1 MLNKRNRTPSKYIV
15 YALQLYFSGLSL
27 RRTSQQLSC
36 FVKRNHISIWKWI
49 QHYKPMKILQKRRK
63 VSEFIIDET
72 LLKIGNQYA
81 WIWVAAEPTDRV
93 ILDIRISFERTIL
106 VAEKF
111 IKDLIKKYGKH
122 PLSTDGGTWYSQAC
136 RFVKMK
142 HHLHS
147 SYEKSFIERTIQ
159 YIKDRT
165 ECFDDYFPCKKEK
178 CKLQHISNWFN
189 LFIDYHNKEVVTA

>member
-27 RRTSQQLSC
+27 RKISQQLSC

-49 QHYKPMKILQKRRK
+49 QHHYKPMKILQKRQK

-81 WIWVAAEPTDRV
+81 WIWVAAKPTDRV

-111 IKDLIKKYGKH
+111 LKD
-122 PLSTDGGTWYSQAC
+122 
-136 RFVKMK
+136 
-142 HHLHS
+142 
-147 SYEKSFIERTIQ
+147 
-159 YIKDRT
+159 
-165 ECFDDYFPCKKEK
+165 
-178 CKLQHISNWFN
+178 
-189 LFIDYHNKEVVTA
+189 

>member
-36 FVKRNHISIWKWI
+36 FVKRNTHISIWKWI

-81 WIWVAAEPTDRV
+81 WIWVAAE
-93 ILDIRISFERTIL
+93 
-106 VAEKF
+106 
-111 IKDLIKKYGKH
+111 
-122 PLSTDGGTWYSQAC
+122 STD
-136 RFVKMK
+136 
-142 HHLHS
+142 
-147 SYEKSFIERTIQ
+147 
-159 YIKDRT
+159 T
-165 ECFDDYFPCKKEK
+165 E
-178 CKLQHISNWFN
+178 
-189 LFIDYHNKEVVTA
+189 